1 MMRLLLHKTRQS
13 GCKELINH
21 HKLDGDSALHLAA
34 RKGSLE
40 IVKVLTEF
48 GAKGAAF
55 NKNHETPVYVA
66 AKNNHW
72 EVVEYLVERNKGA
85 IDQPDM
91 DGWTPLLI
99 AADFGHIESADVL
112 LKAGADICKADRN
125 DQNLIFIAAKEGRH
139 RFLKHIFQHE
149 NCKPEFDLAN
159 ARDIYHNAP
168 LHVAAEK
175 GHLECVKTLFENKG
189 SGCNI
194 NALNLLDKK
203 IL

>member
-55 NKNHETPVYVA
+55 NKNQETPVYVA
-66 AKNNHW
+66 AKKNHW

-85 IDQPDM
+85 VVKNKCLSKSRFS
-91 DGWTPLLI
+91 LLTYY
-99 AADFGHIESADVL
+99 ST
-112 LKAGADICKADRN
+112 R
-125 DQNLIFIAAKEGRH
+125 
-139 RFLKHIFQHE
+139 
-149 NCKPEFDLAN
+149 
-159 ARDIYHNAP
+159 
-168 LHVAAEK
+168 EK
-175 GHLECVKTLFENKG
+175 
-189 SGCNI
+189 
-194 NALNLLDKK
+194 LNST
-203 IL
+203 